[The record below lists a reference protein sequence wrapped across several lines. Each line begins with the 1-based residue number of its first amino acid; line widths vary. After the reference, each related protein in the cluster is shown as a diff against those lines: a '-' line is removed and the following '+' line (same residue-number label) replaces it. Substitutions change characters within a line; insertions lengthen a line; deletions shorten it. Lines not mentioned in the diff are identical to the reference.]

1 MCCHYMSVYY
11 KPLLFIFMS
20 FSIFFPLRLIR
31 IFFPLFL
38 LPEQYQFHCLSFYY
52 SNVFQ
57 IVLLICMNATNDK
70 QRSNI
75 TKHFGKFLSKQITQ
89 KYFCNIILH
98 GVCLYLKWNLFF
110 SCRSHLV
117 LCYIFNNGIMTH
129 EKNKK
134 KKNKKRI
141 PHPKWSLWGNWTT
154 KKTKQT
160 IRDENEWREKNM
172 PRE

>member
-1 MCCHYMSVYY
+1 MPSEVDALKYRIRNSVYSFKNEPYTVSRHGKMQPLTKAMCCHYMSVYY

-98 GVCLYLKWNLFF
+98 GVCLYLK
-110 SCRSHLV
+110 
-117 LCYIFNNGIMTH
+117 
-129 EKNKK
+129 
-134 KKNKKRI
+134 
-141 PHPKWSLWGNWTT
+141 
-154 KKTKQT
+154 
-160 IRDENEWREKNM
+160 
-172 PRE
+172 